1 VKVII
6 VGCGRVGATMA
17 EQFDTS
23 GHQVT
28 VLDIST
34 AAFDRLPT
42 TFKGNTVRADG
53 TDEDTLRRVGASDA
67 DIFLALTEGDNRNV
81 MAAQIAAEA
90 LGARRVLAKINDPVR
105 AAAYSEL
112 GVASLCRTALMADAI
127 NGYLG
132 LPLSGMPGV
141 IPPSRRHAEEHNEP
155 APLGPAPAGAI
166 PVSVNTVPT
175 GQDASVSNGE
185 V

>member
-1 VKVII
+1 VV
-6 VGCGRVGATMA
+6 VGNGMAGARAVEEILARRGADQFTITMFGD
-17 EQFDTS
+17 EPYGNYNRIMLSHVLS
-23 GHQVT
+23 G
-28 VLDIST
+28 
-34 AAFDRLPT
+34 
-42 TFKGNTVRADG
+42 
-53 TDEDTLRRVGASDA
+53 EESDA

-81 MAAQIAAEA
+81 MAAQVAAEA

-132 LPLSGMPGV
+132 LPVSGMPGV

-166 PVSVNTVPT
+166 PVSVNTAST
-175 GQDASVSNGE
+175 GREGSVSNGE